1 MDKGYKTGDK
11 FVVEIAENFHGN
23 YNIGNSE
30 NNKLYRMKGFNSLV
44 FDENG
49 LDKLEKYHEIP
60 QEKLADMLNE
70 QYERGLN
77 DAWQIAIKLGSYDGD
92 VRVKIF
98 NHSDAYHYGWVM
110 NNYTPKEILS
120 KIEEWEKEQIEILKN
135 KEKEIVVGDVVSFED
150 GTKGVVMDEDG
161 VDNIAIF
168 TENGCIEAWMNKKNV
183 TKTGEHIEIDNI
195 LTQLRT

>member
-44 FDENG
+44 FDKNG

-77 DAWQIAIKLGSYDGD
+77 DAWQIAIKLGSYDAD

-98 NHSDAYHYGWVM
+98 NHSDAYHYGWVV

-135 KEKEIVVGDVVSFED
+135 KEKEIVVGDVVSFKD